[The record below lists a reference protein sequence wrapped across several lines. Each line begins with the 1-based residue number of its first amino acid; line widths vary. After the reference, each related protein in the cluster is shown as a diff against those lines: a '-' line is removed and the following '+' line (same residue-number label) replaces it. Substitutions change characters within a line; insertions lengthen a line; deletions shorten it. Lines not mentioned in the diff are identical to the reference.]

1 MAKRPAEENVDGNEA
16 YLKRQRITSSS
27 RSGPATAS
35 PIEIRS
41 GEQLRQILAFDQDS
55 GRSKQAIQ
63 SFKVFLDGFATAEG
77 ENGGRIAI
85 LKDFL
90 ELQRPS
96 DENDQDHVFL
106 NDIMQAWVFACQS
119 NDENLQSAVP
129 AVLALLLKTISSILD
144 LSEYGLRLGR
154 TVLQTRQRDL
164 VAKGLEAR
172 KNKDFLISPVLR
184 LLREIVIFDGGVF
197 AKQVFLARDHTFRNL
212 ARNLSLRYLGDGV
225 EDFKRPSVRTNSLR
239 FLLSLL
245 KFIPAECKRDLLN
258 QRDILSGITRDIR
271 DDPPFTVRDV
281 LETLRT
287 SVLLDEALPREAKT
301 KIFNATFL
309 GRITTLYW
317 YDQAEEVSS
326 PPKKSIDDVAHE
338 FLLIACTSPNL
349 GVLLFSSGLYPRGIN
364 PDDTHAF
371 PVEESHIDLSLD
383 SVEWMDKFTEKVS
396 VRNTTL
402 SEFTQSLR
410 PWSNTKQSELLIA
423 ILKPAPE
430 LIADYY
436 FGKKDFSF
444 DPKLTATWIGYAAF
458 IFSTLQLP
466 FPPYFGHQERYARL
480 PPPPSI
486 ILESILPQ
494 PLTQKVLTRCLNLP
508 NNNLIM
514 FFAIRILCVAFSK
527 LQDALEMY
535 REAANGSPSS
545 IWAQS
550 AEVLIDEFCQRCPS
564 IKDVILAFRRL
575 KDSDLMQKEAT
586 TKLLVLYYEVVPRIA
601 LDAKFGVSAALADN
615 LKAMEETTL
624 SPEDRVLRAIELEHL
639 FQFANFS
646 PGMRWFTRG
655 DGLSVSP
662 FMAMLKL
669 AAETPSD
676 LPLLKLRSVL
686 DSVAEENQILQTR
699 TARSALDN
707 LVLGLKSVP
716 GGAHSSAV
724 YEFLDDCIA
733 RCAGKPIKYIF
744 ALEEV
749 CASSHDGTAPVSL
762 LSLAIV
768 EQWPFLVKSASE
780 AELEEVAQFVS
791 RYFGASLSIKENEH
805 ALTSLV
811 QRIITETP
819 GHSTAKAIM
828 KQSLETVDD
837 VVIIEATTQPINVKT
852 DTGEK
857 SPTDTERA
865 EVTAK
870 MNDCLANPAEDHKSL
885 TKWTTK
891 GFDEVIDGG
900 HAAALVMLLS
910 SDHLSVRK
918 EAATNISKFAVKLKG
933 STLEEKDQIWLL
945 LSEVVETAKKTIN
958 QDPLPTFI
966 SAFASHAIPVLNDP
980 LHVMYAKI
988 NKFLSQGPTW
998 DLDKIP
1004 LMHKILDQ
1012 QPSVH
1017 DSHSVEISWL
1027 LSYMFVGLRTTEDMS
1042 LYRKRLVF
1050 EKLLLVYNS
1059 TYLGVDLRD
1068 KILRIFSRA
1077 TTIEGGSTT
1086 LVTRFSAMTW
1096 LEAQV
1101 ALGGGLSL
1109 NMLMEKILESCDK
1122 KRVKK
1127 WSKGAGKVKVEGD
1140 KSKYRSDL

>member
-1 MAKRPAEENVDGNEA
+1 MAKRPADGNVDGNEA
-16 YLKRQRITSSS
+16 YLKRQKITSSS
-27 RSGPATAS
+27 RSGPPAGP

-41 GEQLRQILAFDQDS
+41 GKQLRQVLAFDQDS
-55 GRSKQAIQ
+55 GSSKQAIQ

-77 ENGGRIAI
+77 EKGGRIAI

-90 ELQRPS
+90 DSQRPS
-96 DENDQDHVFL
+96 EENDKDNVFL
-106 NDIMQAWVFACQS
+106 NDIMQAWSFACQS

-129 AVLALLLKTISSILD
+129 AVLALLLKTISTILD

-154 TVLQTRQRDL
+154 TVLQTRQREL

-172 KNKDFLISPVLR
+172 KNKDFVISPVLR
-184 LLREIVIFDGGVF
+184 LLGEIVIFDGGVL

-225 EDFKRPSVRTNSLR
+225 EDPRKPSVRTNSLR

-245 KFIPAECKRDLLN
+245 KFIPIECKRDLLN
-258 QRDILSGITRDIR
+258 QRDVLSGITRDIK
-271 DDPPFTVRDV
+271 DDPPFTIRDV
-281 LETLRT
+281 LETLKI

-301 KIFNATFL
+301 KILNATFL

-317 YDQAEEVSS
+317 YDQAEEVST

-338 FLLIACTSPNL
+338 FLLLACTSPNL
-349 GVLLFSSGLYPRGIN
+349 GVLISSSGLYPRGIN

-371 PVEESHIDLSLD
+371 SIEESYIDLGLD

-396 VRNTTL
+396 VRNTIL
-402 SEFTQSLR
+402 SDFIQSLR
-410 PWSNTKQSELLIA
+410 PWSHKKQSDLLTA
-423 ILKPAPE
+423 ILKSAPE

-466 FPPYFGHQERYARL
+466 FPQYFGHQERYARL

-486 ILESILPQ
+486 VLESILPQ

-508 NNNLIM
+508 NNNLIT

-527 LQDALEMY
+527 LQDALKMY
-535 REAANGSPSS
+535 REAANGSSS
-545 IWAQS
+545 SMWAQS

-575 KDSDLMQKEAT
+575 KDSYLMQKEAT

-615 LKAMEETTL
+615 LKSMEETTL

-646 PGMRWFTRG
+646 PGMRWFTKA

-669 AAETPSD
+669 SAEAPSD
-676 LPLLKLRSVL
+676 LPLLKLTSVL
-686 DSVAEENQILQTR
+686 SFVAEENQILQTQ
-699 TARSALDN
+699 TAHSALDTF
-707 LVLGLKSVP
+707 VLGLKSVP
-716 GGAHSSAV
+716 DGAHSSAV
-724 YEFLDDCIA
+724 YYFLDDCIS

-749 CASSHDGTAPVSL
+749 CVSLDDGAAPVSL
-762 LSLAIV
+762 LSLAVV
-768 EQWPFLVKSASE
+768 EQWPFLVKSASK
-780 AELEEVAQFVS
+780 AELEQVAQFVA
-791 RYFGASLSIKENEH
+791 RYFAASLGIKENKH
-805 ALTSLV
+805 VITVLV
-811 QRIITETP
+811 HRITAETP
-819 GHSTAKAIM
+819 EDSTARTIIER
-828 KQSLETVDD
+828 SLEMVDD
-837 VVIIEATTQPINVKT
+837 VAIAEAKIQPVEVKI
-852 DTGEK
+852 DTEEK
-857 SPTDTERA
+857 GPTETERA
-865 EVTAK
+865 EVIAK
-870 MNDCLANPAEDHKSL
+870 MSDSSANPAEDHRSL
-885 TKWTTK
+885 KKWTTK
-891 GFDEVIDGG
+891 EVDEVIDGG

-918 EAATNISKFAVKLKG
+918 EAATNISKFAAKLKG

-945 LSEVVETAKKTIN
+945 LCEVVETAKKTIS
-958 QDPLPTFI
+958 QDPLPMVI
-966 SAFASHAIPVLNDP
+966 SAFASHAIAVLNDP
-980 LHVMYAKI
+980 LHVLYAKI

-998 DLDKIP
+998 DLDKVP

-1012 QPSVH
+1012 QPSVD
-1017 DSHSVEISWL
+1017 DSHSAEISWL
-1027 LSYMFVGLRTTEDMS
+1027 LNCMLAGLRTTEDMG

-1050 EKLLLVYNS
+1050 EKLLSLYNS
-1059 TYLGVDLRD
+1059 TYLGAGLRD
-1068 KILRIFSRA
+1068 KILRIFFRA

-1096 LEAQV
+1096 LEAQA
-1101 ALGGGLSL
+1101 ALGGGLPL
-1109 NMLMEKILESCDK
+1109 NMLMEKILKSCDK

-1127 WSKGAGKVKVEGD
+1127 WSKGAGKVKGG
-1140 KSKYRSDL
+1140 KAK